1 MYTCL
6 YIINQ
11 DCQVKMAGY
20 WPSLS
25 FFFCVFVGRDEET
38 KKNDAN
44 IFVAGSKRQIRAG
57 KMGPSCLLG

>member
-1 MYTCL
+1 
-6 YIINQ
+6 
-11 DCQVKMAGY
+11 MAGY